1 MVVWE
6 PQSPE
11 GRLPRAATVKGVCLV
26 SYLKDTPEE
35 ELDSVQEDIVDQT
48 KETAKTSEKTTEQT
62 TEHQPVAGETTTRT
76 TTERQPET
84 IKTEVD
90 EKVAPPPTTPVGE
103 Q

>member
-1 MVVWE
+1 VVGWE
-6 PQSPE
+6 AQSPE
-11 GRLPRAATVKGVCLV
+11 GRLPRAATAKGVCLV

-35 ELDSVQEDIVDQT
+35 ELDSAQEDIVDQT

-90 EKVAPPPTTPVGE
+90 EKVTPPPTTPVGE